1 MGAFAN
7 EPWVAPSRPEL
18 YLRLRLS
25 EICLLDDLH
34 FAIQTSFWRDRGSFF
49 PEKPTAVTAFSE
61 PAVQERIRSWD
72 HLPASAPPL
81 WTLIEPHATS
91 C

>member
-25 EICLLDDLH
+25 EVCLLDDLH
-34 FAIQTSFWRDRGSFF
+34 FAIQTSFWRDRGSFSLKSQQ
-49 PEKPTAVTAFSE
+49 P
-61 PAVQERIRSWD
+61 
-72 HLPASAPPL
+72 
-81 WTLIEPHATS
+81 
-91 C
+91 